1 MAKERIAI
9 TGFSARF
16 AQVDDLEEFKEKLYA
31 GVDFVTANETR
42 WPRGYLGLPE
52 RLGVIRDLSLFDA
65 QFFGVHSKQAHVM
78 DPQMRL
84 LMETSYEAMV
94 DAGYDPETLRGRKI
108 GVFVACGNSDS
119 DEAFC
124 SNTEKIDGFSLLGS
138 CRAMFSNRLSYTF
151 DFRGPSFTLDA
162 ACSSTITAL
171 SQAVLAL
178 RSGECEAAIVAGCT
192 ICLRPAT
199 SMAFMRLGMLSPDGK
214 CKAFDS
220 RCDGFVRSET
230 VGAFFLQQ
238 VSQARRIYTKV
249 IHVKAS
255 ADGYKTQ
262 GVTYPSG
269 RAQEELLREVYSEA
283 KVDPLEVEYVEAHGT
298 GTKAGDVQEMEAITN
313 VFCKAGRQDP
323 LKVGAVKSNVGHNE
337 VASGVSSIA
346 KVILAMETGTIAA
359 NLHFEK
365 PNPDIPALHD
375 GSVEIVANHTPF
387 NGGLVG
393 LNSFGFGGSSAHVIL
408 ESNPGPHVDSAPR
421 EKPELPRLVFV
432 SGRSAQSLARTLDR
446 IDAEAPYPDSA
457 YALLNRVG
465 QRSVKQFPYRGFAVV
480 PVDSSERKV
489 IKVVEQSPS
498 EKRPVW
504 FVFSGMGSQ
513 WKGMACQMM
522 HFEVFARSM
531 EKSAELLKQY
541 GIDLIA
547 SVSGHKSVDESI
559 GSTLA
564 SVTAIQVALVDML
577 RAVGV
582 HPDGIMGHSAGETAC
597 GYADGCFT
605 AEQAVLCAYWRG
617 QCVDLGSPPKGAMAA
632 VGLTWE
638 EAAQRCRKGVVP
650 ACHNAVDSVTVSGP
664 ADVVA
669 EIVDELRKEGVFAR
683 MVDSNNVAFHSEHI
697 QSIGPALREAL
708 EKVVPQ
714 PKRRSK
720 RWVSSSVPASR
731 WHEPASQLCSAEYY
745 VNNLVS
751 PVLFREALEHVP
763 KDAVVIEIA
772 PHCLFQ
778 SILRRALGTGATC
791 LGLMKRDADNK
802 KFFLTSLG
810 HLHTLGVQLDLT
822 PLYPAV
828 PFPVPRGT
836 PSIGHLVS
844 WDHSQRWTVAK
855 WNDFAASG
863 HSAEDI
869 VTVDLEANAGD
880 AYLAGH
886 SHGGR
891 VLFPVAGYM
900 VMAWK
905 HLAKRYGRPFYQLP
919 VYFEDV
925 TFHRA
930 TILPQRGPVR
940 FLVNVMQASGE
951 FEISEGGTLAVSG
964 RIRTAGEGQQ
974 VLDKDPQGPPAETAV
989 NKLDAEDFYEE
1000 LRLRGY
1006 ERQGKFQAV
1015 LEIDFESSCGSIK
1028 WENNWVTFIDSM
1040 LQFCVLPSPR
1050 KIFLMPVKIQSCRID
1065 PELHVRLAQDYGDAG
1080 IPMACDRCLNTWR
1093 AGGIAIHGVK
1103 TKMSPKRIPQQAPCL
1118 EEYKFVPY
1126 IDDDTAESEREA
1138 TVQEYIDTC
1147 SSVVD
1152 RILTAHGQ
1160 STSQMSELTESQCKA
1175 QEGVYS
1181 HYLKHPA
1188 ENYVILQ
1195 VLADIEKTMESDAS
1209 NLTLA
1214 VQSTLATY
1222 GSDIDND
1229 LLYTALFKED
1239 PLRALLDVV
1248 VENTSSKRI
1257 SILELAAERSNLL
1270 LAPWVSSLL
1279 PLSNILLKMEYTVAH
1294 PRHERV
1300 AAELLPEGISTVA
1313 WDSTSFSKAHLPEAD
1328 LIVIRDVP
1336 SERDRLEALAE
1347 LVSAQCNDRSFALI
1361 HHRRSL
1367 TPAEIFLSTVGGVT
1381 LSHYPSET
1389 IQSVFEA
1396 FGFCLIGRK
1405 SNRLSTLLLLRKIN
1419 VGVPAAMGDVI
1430 RVHNS
1435 NFDWVDTIRTAVLN
1449 CESSPDCQNIWL
1461 LADDSCAS
1469 GILGLVNCLR
1479 EERGSNCIRCLYDMS
1494 QTHSS
1499 SLADCML
1506 ESEEGR
1512 KVSERDLVMNVYRD
1526 GQWGSYRHVTTQ
1538 TRGVS
1543 KRMTEYAFLNVET
1556 RGDLPSLHWYES
1568 PLCYAASTSAVG
1580 RVLCRVYYA
1589 PLNFCDVMLA
1599 TGKLLP
1605 DELPGVMATR
1615 DCVLGREFSG
1625 RDPEGRRVMGLVPGG
1640 AMATTV
1646 AVDPDLLWD
1655 VPDDWSLEE
1664 ASTVPLAYS
1673 TAYYALL
1680 LRGSMRP
1687 GESLLVHCGCGGV
1700 GQAAISVALSM
1711 GCTVFATAGSKEQR
1725 EFLKSRFP
1733 ELQERNIASSR
1744 DLSFEEHVRRET
1756 GGRGVDIV
1764 LNFLSQEKFQASL
1777 RCLAKHGRFLEI
1789 GKFDSAK
1796 NFPQDTSIFLKSAI
1810 LCGIS
1815 LDSLHE
1821 DVPFVAEDKRRLRDL
1836 ITEGIA
1842 SGVVRPLD
1850 VIHFRRDQA
1859 EEAFRFMAS
1868 GKHIGKVVLQVRPEE
1883 SSRLTSPN
1891 MAFEVEAVARTYFY
1905 EHKSYV
1911 IIGGLGG
1918 FGLELADWMVS
1929 RGCRK
1934 LLLSSRSGVRTGYQK
1949 FCLHRWQQTGAK
1961 VHVSTADASTKD
1973 GAREIIKDASAMGP
1987 VGGIFNVALVLRDAL
2002 LENQTAES
2010 FEAVC
2015 GIKVGGTRHLD
2026 ELSREACPELD
2037 HFVAFSSFVS
2047 GHGNVGQINY
2057 GYANSVTERICERRS
2072 ADGLPGLAIQWGAI
2086 GDVGAFHRAKGADAT
2101 LGCYAPQRITSC
2113 LSVLDQFLNNGQ
2125 PVVSSFVRTET
2136 SSITHEAK
2144 RKPEEDI
2151 VQTVTDIFG
2160 VKDPASLDPNMSL
2173 GDLGMDSL
2181 IGVQVQQTLQRD
2193 YDVTLSMTEMRKL
2206 TLNKLRKIGEGGAC
2220 NRKC

>member
-1 MAKERIAI
+1 MMKEGIAI
-9 TGFSARF
+9 TGSSARF
-16 AQVDDLEEFKEKLYA
+16 AQADDLAVFKKNLYAGVDFVTSDGTRWPRGSTDKSQALRLRIVRNLFPERVLIEMNGRDGATPLFMVHSIHGHVNDLSEVAVHLPVRVVGVQRTTDIPVHSIQEMAAIYLQKLTQVQPTGPYHLAGYSFGATLAFEMAVQLQNSGASVDSLTLLDGSPLYVAARWQEFQSRYEGRQSDFESFLIRAFLMQQADVDVSEADDLEEFKEKLYA

-84 LMETSYEAMV
+84 LMETSYEAIV

-138 CRAMFSNRLSYTF
+138 CRAMFSNRLSYTL
-151 DFRGPSFTLDA
+151 DFRGPSFTVDA

-269 RAQEELLREVYSEA
+269 KAQEELLREVYSEA

-346 KVILAMETGTIAA
+346 KRYT
-359 NLHFEK
+359 
-365 PNPDIPALHD
+365 D

-421 EKPELPRLVFV
+421 EKPELPRLVLV

-446 IDAEAPYPDSA
+446 IDSEAPYPDSA

-465 QRSVKQFPYRGFAVV
+465 QRSVKQFPYRGSAVV
-480 PVDSSERKV
+480 PVDSSEREV

-547 SVSGHKSVDESI
+547 SVSGNQSVDESI

-582 HPDGIMGHSAGETAC
+582 HPDGIVGHSAGETAC

-669 EIVDELRKEGVFAR
+669 EIVDELRTEGVFAR

-802 KFFLTSLG
+802 TFFLTSLG

-919 VYFEDV
+919 VFFEDV

-964 RIRTAGEGQQ
+964 RIRRAEEGQQ

-1093 AGGIAIHGVK
+1093 AGGIAILGVK
-1103 TKMSPKRIPQQAPCL
+1103 TKISPKRTPQQAPCL

-1188 ENYVILQ
+1188 ENHVILQ

-1300 AAELLPEGISTVA
+1300 AAELLPEGIKTVA

-1419 VGVPAAMGDVI
+1419 VLVPAAMGDVI

-1479 EERGSNCIRCLYDMS
+1479 VERGSNCIRCLYDMS

-1512 KVSERDLVMNVYRD
+1512 KVLERDLVMNVYRD

-1538 TRGVS
+1538 TRGAS
-1543 KRMTEYAFLNVET
+1543 KRMTEYAFLNVDT

-1580 RVLCRVYYA
+1580 RVLCRVYCA

-1711 GCTVFATAGSKEQR
+1711 GCTVFTTAGSKEQR

-1764 LNFLSQEKFQASL
+1764 LNSLSQEKFQASL
-1777 RCLAKHGRFLEI
+1777 RCLAKHGRFLDI

-1796 NFPQDTSIFLKSAI
+1796 NSPQDTSIFLKSAI
-1810 LCGIS
+1810 FCGIS

-1868 GKHIGKVVLQVRPEE
+1868 GKHIGKVVLQ
-1883 SSRLTSPN
+1883 
-1891 MAFEVEAVARTYFY
+1891 
-1905 EHKSYV
+1905 
-1911 IIGGLGG
+1911 
-1918 FGLELADWMVS
+1918 
-1929 RGCRK
+1929 
-1934 LLLSSRSGVRTGYQK
+1934 
-1949 FCLHRWQQTGAK
+1949 
-1961 VHVSTADASTKD
+1961 
-1973 GAREIIKDASAMGP
+1973 
-1987 VGGIFNVALVLRDAL
+1987 VLRDAL

-2125 PVVSSFVRTET
+2125 PVVSSFVRTDT
-2136 SSITHEAK
+2136 SSITDEAK
-2144 RKPEEDI
+2144 TKPEEDI

-2160 VKDPASLDPNMSL
+2160 KW
-2173 GDLGMDSL
+2173 
-2181 IGVQVQQTLQRD
+2181 
-2193 YDVTLSMTEMRKL
+2193 K
-2206 TLNKLRKIGEGGAC
+2206 
-2220 NRKC
+2220 